1 MPVRQWKEVQEMS
14 RGACARLIAF
24 VCFLLAIPAF
34 GDDQALWQEYGLVHS
49 ETSKLGKL
57 SVTTYQ
63 MKDLTGALA
72 AWEWLRPRGGKSCGL
87 APFCTADQDRTV
99 IFDDNYVVVFQ
110 GGIPSKAQAD
120 QILSALPQKKGTSLP
135 AILSFLPHQG
145 LVPDSARYVLGPVSW
160 HAFAPELVAI
170 RPGFDEGA
178 EAQVAEYRV
187 GQSTAPVRLAIF
199 NYPSPEM
206 ARIYAARFKSLPNVY
221 VKRSD
226 VLLAIVFGRASS
238 EQADTLLSR
247 VEYEAKVT
255 WNDVPPPSPIKPLYQ
270 LLLNILYLSIL
281 LAALCLV
288 AGLIYA
294 AMRLYR
300 RRYGTLESDEAM
312 TTLHLTDSS
321 SGSA

>member
-1 MPVRQWKEVQEMS
+1 MRQRKEVQEMS

-24 VCFLLAIPAF
+24 VCFLFAIPAF
-34 GDDQALWQEYGLVHS
+34 GDDQSLWQEYGLVHS
-49 ETSKLGKL
+49 ESSKLGKL

-72 AWEWLRPRGGKSCGL
+72 AWEWLRSPSGKSCGL
-87 APFCTADQDRTV
+87 APFCTADKNRTV
-99 IFDDNYVVVFQ
+99 IFDDNYVVMFQ
-110 GGIPSKAQAD
+110 GGVPTKAQAD
-120 QILSALPQKKGTSLP
+120 QVLNALPQKKGTALP

-145 LVPDSARYVLGPVSW
+145 LVPDSARYVLGAASW
-160 HAFAPELVAI
+160 HAFAPELAAI

-187 GQSTAPVRLAIF
+187 GQSAAPVHLAIF

-206 ARIYAARFKSLPNVY
+206 ARDYAARFKALPDVH

-226 VLLAIVFGRASS
+226 VLLAIVFGPATP

-247 VEYEAKVT
+247 VQYEAKIT
-255 WNDVPPPSPIKPLYQ
+255 WNDVPPPSPIKPLYR
-270 LLLNILYLSIL
+270 LLLNIMYLSIL
-281 LAALCLV
+281 LSALCLV

-321 SGSA
+321 SGPA